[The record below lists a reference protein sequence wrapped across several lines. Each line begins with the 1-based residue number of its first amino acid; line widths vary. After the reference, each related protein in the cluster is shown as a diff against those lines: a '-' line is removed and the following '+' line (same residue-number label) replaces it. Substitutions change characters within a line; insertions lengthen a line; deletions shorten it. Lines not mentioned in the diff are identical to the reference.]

1 MLVNNL
7 NIDYRLPPD
16 KRPNYV
22 KLGIVSPFSC
32 PWVKLLKDWIPEE
45 EDKGFFVLRNRT
57 HLDYLSCLLNKIKPV
72 GPCSFTATD
81 KQCGLVQVG
90 IEMCGRGT
98 VKQFSLI
105 CAPEK
110 EDLVLVKKNK
120 SGRGPIEWLHEDVN
134 EEQRTTLRNAHKAK
148 LKKLRRKRV
157 RAKRELEEN
166 GVFATKEDTKVNPT
180 EELVKKQAE
189 VIKELWLP
197 QIEAVKSSSSRSV
210 MGFVTCGDYSFTRSQ
225 EFGYGF
231 VTLSALLTI
240 LEQKKSYV
248 LVRNIMSLQYNFARI
263 KLLYPV

>member
-7 NIDYRLPPD
+7 NIGYRLPPD

-22 KLGIVSPFSC
+22 KLGIVSPFNC
-32 PWVKLLKDWIPEE
+32 PWVKLLKDWFPEE
-45 EDKGFFVLRNRT
+45 EDKGFFVLRNRI
-57 HLDYLSCLLNKIKPV
+57 HLDYLSCLLDKKKPV
-72 GPCSFTATD
+72 ETCSFTATD

-105 CAPEK
+105 CALGEK
-110 EDLVLVKKNK
+110 DYKLTNNK

-134 EEQRTTLRNAHKAK
+134 EEQRTALRDAHKAK

-157 RAKRELEEN
+157 KAKRELEES

-189 VIKELWLP
+189 VIKKLWLP
-197 QIEAVKSSSSRSV
+197 EVESVKSSSSRSV

-231 VTLSALLTI
+231 VALSALLTI
-240 LEQKKSYV
+240 LEQKQNYV

>member
-22 KLGIVSPFSC
+22 KLGIVSPFNC
-32 PWVKLLKDWIPEE
+32 PWVKLLKDWFPEE
-45 EDKGFFVLRNRT
+45 EDKGFFVLRNRI
-57 HLDYLSCLLNKIKPV
+57 HLDYLSCLLDKKKPV
-72 GPCSFTATD
+72 ESCSFTATD

-98 VKQFSLI
+98 VKKFSLI
-105 CAPEK
+105 CALGEK
-110 EDLVLVKKNK
+110 DFKLTNNK

-134 EEQRTTLRNAHKAK
+134 EEQRTALRDAHKAK

-157 RAKRELEEN
+157 KAKRELEES

-189 VIKELWLP
+189 VIKKLWLP
-197 QIEAVKSSSSRSV
+197 EVESVKSSSSRSV

-231 VTLSALLTI
+231 VALSALLTI
-240 LEQKKSYV
+240 LEQKQNYV